1 MAKTAEI
8 KTKLTGDAT
17 GLRRELDVSRSD
29 VARYARDVT
38 ARLKAIQAAVQSINI
53 VASVAGFVGIAK
65 QAISVYN
72 DLRKWIRGTSEE
84 AEKAAAAATEAARK
98 MRDEAGEGVGIA
110 LYDALREQA
119 EAAGV
124 AADAL
129 SAKLRE
135 FREHKIT
142 FDELAASVGA
152 TRDALAGAESAAAG
166 RTVGTRYLA
175 ERGDAEAARKA
186 REDAANTER
195 EGIRAIVRE
204 IYARG
209 DRFGRGAATDDLW
222 DRLLEAAGGDAAR
235 AGELYNENRGWTNFR
250 AVGVGMYGDEALR
263 AASGR
268 RAARQAA
275 AEAAREAGRQAHD
288 AEVRAQREAAAKEEE
303 DRQRRENER
312 AAAAAEAERQRAEAQ
327 RQREEA
333 AAQAKA
339 DKIEKLEGRVIEAR
353 WRGQRAEDA
362 VRVSAPQAINSLNTI
377 GGLIGSDPTA
387 LNAARMEAERTAAVN
402 AIRESTAAAVRALE
416 EEIRILREG

>member
-65 QAISVYN
+65 QAVSVYN

-84 AEKAAAAATEAARK
+84 AEAAAAKATEAARK
-98 MRDEAGEGVGIA
+98 MRDEAGEGVGVA

-142 FDELAASVGA
+142 FDELAASIGS
-152 TRDALAGAESAAAG
+152 TRDALAAAEDAAAA
-166 RTVGTRYLA
+166 RTGGTRYLA
-175 ERGDAEAARKA
+175 DRGDAEAARER
-186 REDAANTER
+186 REAER
-195 EGIRAIVRE
+195 ENNLAGVRALVRD
-204 IYARG
+204 IARMASDG
-209 DRFGRGAATDDLW
+209 GNRGADELY
-222 DRLLEAAGGDAAR
+222 DRLLDIAGGDAAYAR
-235 AGELYNENRGWTNFR
+235 QIFDANRSWR
-250 AVGVGMYGDEALR
+250 ERLRGVS
-263 AASGR
+263 AASGWGDLAFEGA
-268 RAARQAA
+268 AARYAERGSAA
-275 AEAAREAGRQAHD
+275 AQARSARDAADADAARAAREADLIARLQANVP
-288 AEVRAQREAAAKEEE
+288 EYNPYEAY
-303 DRQRRENER
+303 
-312 AAAAAEAERQRAEAQ
+312 AEAERK
-327 RQREEA
+327 RQRDEA
-333 AAQAKA
+333 AAQALA
-339 DKIEKLEGRVIEAR
+339 DKISGLETRASDARERGR
-353 WRGQRAEDA
+353 RAEDA
-362 VRVSAPQAINSLNTI
+362 VRVSAPQAINSLNSI

-387 LNAARMEAERTAAVN
+387 LNAARLEAERAAAVN